1 MCTRSEAMTI
11 LNEVF
16 ERSRELFGN
25 SLVNCYLYGSYARGD
40 YDEESDVDILLTVDC
55 GGYDDIRE
63 YADSLAQIDSDLS
76 LDHNVTVC
84 IIAEPLEQFNR
95 YANISPFYQN
105 VISEGIRYDGN

>member
-11 LNEVF
+11 LSEVF
-16 ERSRELFGN
+16 ERSRELFG
-25 SLVNCYLYGSYARGD
+25 SRLVNCYLYGSYARGD

-55 GGYDDIRE
+55 SYDDIRKYRKSIAE
-63 YADSLAQIDSDLS
+63 IDSDIS

-84 IIAEPLEQFNR
+84 VTAKPLEQFNR